1 MKSNKLEMK
10 QRKLNIGLKKKI
22 KKNYKKL
29 TEIS

>member
-10 QRKLNIGLKKKI
+10 QRKLNISLKKKI